1 MVLNLNDFF
10 MELRRRKVWLFGGM
24 YLAIAW
30 VLLEVAIAVE
40 DTLTLPNW
48 VDQVVLVF
56 LVLGFPVTL
65 LLAWAQESTHQDVST
80 VQPKSLAKKQSD
92 LNGPPSIAVLPFENL
107 SDNPEQAYFAD
118 GMTEDLITALSRF
131 PWLFV
136 ISRSTSFSYKGESV
150 KAGRVADDLGV
161 RYIVEGCVR
170 MSSSRLRI
178 TVQLIDAVNDRHIWA
193 ENYDRPTGD
202 IFNLQ
207 DEIIQRI
214 TGVLV
219 PALSGAERERYQ
231 RENRPKLDAWAAYQ
245 KGLLYYYRPYSDA
258 DHAESRRLFDLSVQL
273 DPNFAEA
280 HAMIAMMGVYSIN
293 SGQTSY
299 TGSKDEILSEAKLAA
314 ERAVGLDERNPL
326 AHVALGRVNQLAG
339 LPRTAIS
346 EGEIATRLNPN
357 LAIAHYELGFILYE
371 SGRLE
376 ESIQSFDK
384 AIELSPNDPSR
395 WNFFLLKAIALLLQ
409 GEFDPAIENF
419 EESSRL
425 RPSAFWPFVGLA
437 ATYVAQG
444 RTEDAQAAINTVL
457 EHNPDWTVAKMSEV
471 FATLPS
477 AHREKW
483 LDYMRKAGLPEG

>member
-1 MVLNLNDFF
+1 MVNFF
-10 MELRRRKVWLFGGM
+10 SELRRRKVWLFSGM

-30 VLLEVAIAVE
+30 VLFEVAIALE
-40 DTLTLPNW
+40 DTLSLPDW
-48 VDQVVLVF
+48 VDQVALVL
-56 LVLGFPVTL
+56 LMLGFPITL
-65 LLAWAQESTHQDVST
+65 FLAWAQDSINKNVST
-80 VQPKSLAKKQSD
+80 VQTESQSKRQTD
-92 LNGPPSIAVLPFENL
+92 IKGPPSVAVLPFENL

-136 ISRSTSFSYKGESV
+136 ISRGTSFSYKGESV
-150 KAGRVADDLGV
+150 KASRVAGDLGV

-170 MSSSRLRI
+170 MSSSRIRI

-202 IFNLQ
+202 LFDLQ
-207 DEIIQRI
+207 DEIIQSI

-231 RENRPKLDAWAAYQ
+231 RESRPKFDAWSAYQ
-245 KGLLYYYRPYSDA
+245 KGLLYYYRPYSDV
-258 DHAESRRLFDLSVQL
+258 DHAESRRLFDLSIKL
-273 DPNFAEA
+273 DPNFSDA

-299 TGSKDEILSEAKLAA
+299 TGSKDEILAEAKLAA
-314 ERAVGLDERNPL
+314 ERAVQLDDRNAL

-339 LPRTAIS
+339 SNRVAIS
-346 EGEIATRLNPN
+346 EGELATRLNPN
-357 LAIAHYELGFILYE
+357 LAIAHYEFGFILYE
-371 SGRLE
+371 SGKLE
-376 ESIQSFDK
+376 ESVRSFDR

-395 WNFFLLKAIALLLQ
+395 WNFFLLKAIALLLL
-409 GEFDPAIENF
+409 GEFDRAIDNF

-425 RPSAFWPFVGLA
+425 RPLAFWPFVGLA
-437 ATYVAQG
+437 AAYVAQE
-444 RTEDAQAAINTVL
+444 RMEDARAAIHTVL
-457 EHNPDWTVAKMSEV
+457 ERNPDWTVAKMSGV

-477 AHREKW
+477 THREKW